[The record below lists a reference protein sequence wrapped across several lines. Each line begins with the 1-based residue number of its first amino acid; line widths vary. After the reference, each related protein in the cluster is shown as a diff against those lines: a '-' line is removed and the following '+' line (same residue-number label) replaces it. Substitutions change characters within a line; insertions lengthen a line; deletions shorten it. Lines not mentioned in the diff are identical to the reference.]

1 MPSMIHSFTTNIY
14 PIIRSGYLYII
25 DEQLSTATR
34 LEELGVPDKGRIVLQ
49 VTVQSSTSDT
59 VTAGSHPPPN
69 TGRSH
74 GHRMGSILCVEV
86 DDDRG

>member
-1 MPSMIHSFTTNIY
+1 MT
-14 PIIRSGYLYII
+14 
-25 DEQLSTATR
+25 
-34 LEELGVPDKGRIVLQ
+34 DKGRIVLQ
-49 VTVQSSTSDT
+49 VTVQPSTSDLVIT
-59 VTAGSHPPPN
+59 GSQPPPN

>member
-1 MPSMIHSFTTNIY
+1 MVL
-14 PIIRSGYLYII
+14 G
-25 DEQLSTATR
+25 EQLSASTR
-34 LEELGVPDKGRIVLQ
+34 LEELGVTDKGRIELQ
-49 VTVQSSTSDT
+49 VAVQASSSDLVPT
-59 VTAGSHPPPN
+59 GSQPPPN